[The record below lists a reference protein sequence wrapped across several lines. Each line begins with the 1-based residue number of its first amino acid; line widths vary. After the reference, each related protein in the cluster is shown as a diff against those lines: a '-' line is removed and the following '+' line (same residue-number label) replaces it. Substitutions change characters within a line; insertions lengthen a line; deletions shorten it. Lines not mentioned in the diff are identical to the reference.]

1 MYTGATDSVSEM
13 TWFWGVD
20 NSTINTHYN
29 NWGTAPTYDVTKNCA
44 EKTKTGLNDT
54 RYNTNN

>member
-1 MYTGATDSVSEM
+1 MPMCTGATDSVSEM

-20 NSTINTHYN
+20 NSTINTHYT

-44 EKTKTGLNDT
+44 EKTTAG
-54 RYNTNN
+54 